1 MEAYAKGETSPDLL
15 DETIGANFERTVAA
29 HPDREA
35 LVEVASGRRWTW
47 AELDRDVDALARGL
61 IAAGIEQGRPGRHLG
76 AELRRVDADP
86 VRHRQD
92 RRDPGQRQPGLPHPR
107 VRLRRQPERAVGC

>member
-1 MEAYAKGETSPDLL
+1 MESYTQGETSPDLL

-61 IAAGIEQGRPGRHLG
+61 IAAGVGRATGSASGRRTARSG
-76 AELRRVDADP
+76 R
-86 VRHRQD
+86 
-92 RRDPGQRQPGLPHPR
+92 
-107 VRLRRQPERAVGC
+107 